1 MGPLG
6 ALLGALGGL
15 LEVSWGLLGPAL
27 GSPRF
32 LFPKGSQISK
42 TRGGVWGPK
51 RVPKRTQNRV
61 QDGPKSMT
69 KSNIKK
75 YLFRTVLGASCGDL
89 GAFSVPS
96 KGHRMHSPCS
106 GARFLKNPYFFE
118 KSCLG
123 PIFGQLDHPKGPK
136 GSPKWSP
143 KGSQNESKTMLKT

>member
-32 LFPKGSQISK
+32 LFSNKSKKGK

-96 KGHRMHSPCS
+96 KGHRMHSPSS
-106 GARFLKNPYFFE
+106 GAQNLKNHFFR
-118 KSCLG
+118 KSV
-123 PIFGQLDHPKGPK
+123 
-136 GSPKWSP
+136 SWSDVWPTWAP
-143 KGSQNESKTMLKT
+143 KGSQKGAQRDPKEHPKAIKK